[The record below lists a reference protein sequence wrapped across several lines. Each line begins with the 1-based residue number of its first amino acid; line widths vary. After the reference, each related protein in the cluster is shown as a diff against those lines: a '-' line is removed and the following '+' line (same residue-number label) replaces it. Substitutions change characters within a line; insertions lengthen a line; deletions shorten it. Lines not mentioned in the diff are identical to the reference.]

1 MGRKGP
7 PGAGRSWPAGH
18 PLGWGHVTFPARFLP
33 SWRRFQGSALTR
45 PFQVLLVDDNP
56 ADLLLAQEVF
66 SEYDGALSVTTCSS
80 GRDALDRLRSP
91 GTRPDVVILDVNM
104 PVMGGFEVLQAI
116 KDDPALVCIPV
127 VMLST
132 SSHPG
137 DVARA
142 YTLHASSYMVKSSSF
157 QAFMDQVD
165 AFVTFWRESRT
176 PSWPE
181 RAAT

>member
-7 PGAGRSWPAGH
+7 PGSGRSWPAGH

-80 GRDALDRLRSP
+80 GQEALDRLQAP

-104 PVMGGFEVLQAI
+104 PVMSGFEVLQAI

>member
-1 MGRKGP
+1 M
-7 PGAGRSWPAGH
+7 
-18 PLGWGHVTFPARFLP
+18 
-33 SWRRFQGSALTR
+33 TR

-80 GRDALDRLRSP
+80 GQEALDRLQAP

-104 PVMGGFEVLQAI
+104 PVMSGFEVLQAI

>member
-1 MGRKGP
+1 M
-7 PGAGRSWPAGH
+7 
-18 PLGWGHVTFPARFLP
+18 
-33 SWRRFQGSALTR
+33 TR

-80 GRDALDRLRSP
+80 GREALDRLRAP

-104 PVMGGFEVLQAI
+104 PVMSGFEVLQAI

>member
-1 MGRKGP
+1 M
-7 PGAGRSWPAGH
+7 
-18 PLGWGHVTFPARFLP
+18 
-33 SWRRFQGSALTR
+33 TR

-66 SEYDGALSVTTCSS
+66 REHGDALHVTTCSS
-80 GRDALDRLRSP
+80 GADAMAYLRAP
-91 GTRPDVVILDVNM
+91 DTRPDVVILDVNM
-104 PVMGGFEVLQAI
+104 PVMSGFEVLQAI
-116 KDDPALVCIPV
+116 KDDPALVWIPV

-157 QAFMDQVD
+157 QAFMEQVD
-165 AFVTFWRESRT
+165 AFVRFWRESRT

-181 RAAT
+181 RAAH